1 MVMKLK
7 YEDSILEKI
16 VDFFWYDC
24 KLWKVK
30 DALTIGIPNFFKN
43 IWRFRKELYQ
53 HQWWDYH
60 FTLQMLHR
68 SLVIMADKLE
78 VDGIEV
84 DSHRLKKVTK
94 IRRVIQIIKS
104 KIDGDYI
111 GRAESELGEIKYK
124 SLQYEKIEGL
134 DLYQLVDNDTPEE
147 KKHANKVYKRAR
159 AIEESEWKELWQI
172 FEGQDYKEYSKFL
185 KSKTKEEQRNNDI
198 WNEWFD
204 GSGMRGWWD

>member
-1 MVMKLK
+1 MKMK
-7 YEDSILEKI
+7 YENSIFEKI

-24 KLWKVK
+24 KLWKAK
-30 DALTIGIPNFFKN
+30 DALTIGVPNFFKN
-43 IWRFRKELYQ
+43 IWLFRRELYS

-60 FTLQMLHR
+60 FTLEMLHR

-84 DSHRLKKVTK
+84 DSSRLKKVAK
-94 IRRVIQIIKS
+94 IRRAIQILKS
-104 KIDGDYI
+104 QIDGDYI
-111 GRAESELGEIKYK
+111 GRAEEELGK
-124 SLQYEKIEGL
+124 LHNRPLVWEKIENSEMHR
-134 DLYQLVDNDTPEE
+134 LVDDDTPEE
-147 KKHANKVYKRAR
+147 KKHANKVYKRAS

-185 KSKTKEEQRNNDI
+185 KSKTKEEQKEKDI

-204 GSGMRGWWD
+204 GSGMRSWWD